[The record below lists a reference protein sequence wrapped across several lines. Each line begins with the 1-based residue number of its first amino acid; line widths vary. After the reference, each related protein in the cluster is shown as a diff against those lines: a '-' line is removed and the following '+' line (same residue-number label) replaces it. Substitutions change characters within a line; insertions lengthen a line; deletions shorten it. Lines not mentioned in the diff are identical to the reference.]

1 MLLALMLAMPLL
13 SQAQSNYVYVNNQ
26 SAANSVFAYSVSP
39 AGVLTSVPGSPFA
52 TGGAGK
58 NVVCYGLD
66 RIIVT
71 QVNNLLYV
79 ANQGDMTISGF
90 SINPATGA
98 LSLVAGSPFPSG
110 LSLDACQGISIA
122 ATPDAHFL
130 MASSNGQIQ
139 TFSIAANGSLA
150 LAGTT
155 ANCCTPN
162 AGMKISPNGQFLAIA
177 NEDSV
182 STFTLNSLTGA
193 LTPVLGSPFPKTG
206 TGLVTGLDFNGC
218 SNNRLYGGEATGT
231 PALADAWTVDAAG
244 ALSPI
249 AGSPFQSTGADSN
262 VVLATPNNALLF
274 ESNQLNNGITS
285 FAINTDGNL
294 TFLGKFGGV
303 GTVHA
308 PVGMATDSSGTFLY
322 VADDNFGMALYR
334 INGNGS
340 LTSIKD
346 QGINLPA
353 EIQGVAAYPP
363 RSCASADLAV
373 AMTASPATVAANNT
387 VTYSITITNNGPSA
401 AAFSLADTLPSTL
414 SFVSCTATGGGV
426 CLGTLGNRLVSFPLM
441 ASGFSATV
449 TLVARVS
456 STVTNGTTITNTAGL
471 NNSSA
476 VDPNTAN
483 NSASSNI
490 TGTQPAATTLTVSPA
505 SGPFGGSTLLSATL
519 KKKSDNSPAVGE
531 TINFFLNRASVGSA
545 LTDANGV
552 ATLTASLG
560 TLTPG
565 TYSGAIIATF
575 TGDANFATSS
585 GSAALTVTKSV
596 LTVTANNAS
605 RTYGD
610 PNPTFTYA
618 ISGFVNGDT
627 ISVVSG
633 SPSCTSTAT
642 ASSPVGTYPIVCA
655 QGTLAAA
662 NYTFAFVPGSLTVTQ
677 APLTVTVNNASRSY
691 GTANPTF
698 TGTITGIKNGDNIT
712 AAYSTTAAP
721 SSPVG
726 SYPITATLVDPNSKL
741 PNYTVS
747 ISNGILTIGAAAL
760 TATAGNATRL
770 YGDPNPAFTGTL
782 SGVQPGDNIT
792 ATYTSTA
799 TATSAPGTYAITP
812 VLNDPDNKLG
822 NYAVTLTNGT
832 LTVTPAALTVT
843 AANASRF
850 YGDPNPAFT
859 GTITGVKNG
868 DNITATYA
876 SVATAASAPGTYPIV
891 PTLVDPNGK
900 VANYTVVV
908 NNGTLTVNAA
918 PLTVTAAN
926 ATRLF
931 GDANPAFTGT
941 ITGIKNGDNIT
952 ATYASAATA
961 TSPVGTYPI
970 IPTLADPTN
979 KLTNYSVTVNNGTLT
994 VSPAPL
1000 TVTAANASRAFGD
1013 PNPTFVGTITGIR
1026 NGDNISAA
1034 YASVADPTSPVGTY
1048 PIMPTLV
1055 DPASALGNYS
1065 VTVNNGTLTVTA
1077 SVLTVTAANS
1087 SRLYG
1092 DPNPAF
1098 TGTITGLKNGDN
1110 ITAAYASSAD
1120 ATSAPGTYP
1129 IVPTLVDPN
1138 NKLGNYSV
1146 VVNNGVLTVNAAPLT
1161 VTAANASRFFGDP
1174 NPVFTGTITGLKNG
1188 DNITAVYSS
1197 VADPTSPVGF
1207 YAIVPA
1213 LVDPNT
1219 RLGNYAVTINNGT
1232 LTVNPAPLVV
1242 TAANASRLYGDP
1254 NPAFTGTLIGLK
1266 NSDNITATFSSAADP
1281 TSPVGNYP
1289 IVPALADP
1297 NGRLS
1302 NYVVTS
1308 NNGTLTV
1315 SPAPL
1320 LVTADDASRSVGQ
1333 PNPAFTGTIAGVKNG
1348 DNITATFDSPATV
1361 DSPEGT
1367 YPIIPTLADPT
1378 GKLSNYAVTI
1388 TNGTLTLTP

>member
-1 MLLALMLAMPLL
+1 
-13 SQAQSNYVYVNNQ
+13 
-26 SAANSVFAYSVSP
+26 
-39 AGVLTSVPGSPFA
+39 
-52 TGGAGK
+52 
-58 NVVCYGLD
+58 
-66 RIIVT
+66 
-71 QVNNLLYV
+71 
-79 ANQGDMTISGF
+79 
-90 SINPATGA
+90 
-98 LSLVAGSPFPSG
+98 
-110 LSLDACQGISIA
+110 
-122 ATPDAHFL
+122 
-130 MASSNGQIQ
+130 
-139 TFSIAANGSLA
+139 
-150 LAGTT
+150 
-155 ANCCTPN
+155 
-162 AGMKISPNGQFLAIA
+162 
-177 NEDSV
+177 
-182 STFTLNSLTGA
+182 
-193 LTPVLGSPFPKTG
+193 
-206 TGLVTGLDFNGC
+206 
-218 SNNRLYGGEATGT
+218 
-231 PALADAWTVDAAG
+231 
-244 ALSPI
+244 
-249 AGSPFQSTGADSN
+249 
-262 VVLATPNNALLF
+262 
-274 ESNQLNNGITS
+274 
-285 FAINTDGNL
+285 
-294 TFLGKFGGV
+294 
-303 GTVHA
+303 
-308 PVGMATDSSGTFLY
+308 
-322 VADDNFGMALYR
+322 
-334 INGNGS
+334 
-340 LTSIKD
+340 
-346 QGINLPA
+346 
-353 EIQGVAAYPP
+353 
-363 RSCASADLAV
+363 
-373 AMTASPATVAANNT
+373 
-387 VTYSITITNNGPSA
+387 
-401 AAFSLADTLPSTL
+401 
-414 SFVSCTATGGGV
+414 
-426 CLGTLGNRLVSFPLM
+426 
-441 ASGFSATV
+441 
-449 TLVARVS
+449 
-456 STVTNGTTITNTAGL
+456 
-471 NNSSA
+471 
-476 VDPNTAN
+476 
-483 NSASSNI
+483 
-490 TGTQPAATTLTVSPA
+490 
-505 SGPFGGSTLLSATL
+505 
-519 KKKSDNSPAVGE
+519 
-531 TINFFLNRASVGSA
+531 
-545 LTDANGV
+545 
-552 ATLTASLG
+552 
-560 TLTPG
+560 
-565 TYSGAIIATF
+565 
-575 TGDANFATSS
+575 
-585 GSAALTVTKSV
+585 
-596 LTVTANNAS
+596 
-605 RTYGD
+605 
-610 PNPTFTYA
+610 
-618 ISGFVNGDT
+618 
-627 ISVVSG
+627 
-633 SPSCTSTAT
+633 
-642 ASSPVGTYPIVCA
+642 VGTYPIVCA